1 MEHVPTLDKVI
12 IIGQQPDQGVKNCM
26 VIGDLLGMVSNTKMS

>member
-26 VIGDLLGMVSNTKMS
+26 VIGDLLGMVSN